1 MSSVPRYDFTINV
14 KTKKCCCCKF
24 ATFIDA
30 ELTLCNHWVVKPLRP
45 ILISTYFLILFATAI
60 ADVFLFSDIYDQ
72 IKYNNFKINLPWVA
86 IIVIFVLFICTTS
99 SFYAV
104 MCRGPGYAPY
114 DWSVKKDVNISF
126 EETVKRF
133 AVYQQQVDFAK
144 AGEQPPRS
152 CFSTPARRFILRAD
166 HYCAWMTNWIGL
178 KNQRY
183 FIIFLFYGSIVLF
196 SIFLITLSFL
206 HYHYSLHSTAF
217 YIFALSASG
226 FFSIFIGLQLLQ
238 QVYNATFNTLTME
251 LIKQMEPFYSRGTLN
266 NWEEVCGSSKYI
278 CLWPFPCYNHKPI
291 IDGFDF
297 PDYPYPIKN
306 MPKRLLLEEEDEKD
320 TNSNV
325 DTNNSQEDLSNN
337 DKFEIDT
344 NIL

>member
-45 ILISTYFLILFATAI
+45 ILISTYFLILLATAI

-166 HYCAWMTNWIGL
+166 HYCLWSESWIGY
-178 KNQRY
+178 NNARY
-183 FIIFLFYGSIVLF
+183 FILMTGYFVLFCLAFLASHYWWAKYQFVDHKSDITKAENIVVIVIVLF
-196 SIFLITLSFL
+196 IGASAFFSGMFSL
-206 HYHYSLHSTAF
+206 YH
-217 YIFALSASG
+217 
-226 FFSIFIGLQLLQ
+226 FSIFIHHLVKNVTSIEIWRAKSTGTMDSLGN
-238 QVYNATFNTLTME
+238 YN
-251 LIKQMEPFYSRGTLN
+251 RGCLN
-266 NWEEVCGSSKYI
+266 NFTEVCGKKYY
-278 CLWPFPCYNHKPI
+278 CPLWCIPCFCFKPEMDKYYN
-291 IDGFDF
+291 
-297 PDYPYPIKN
+297 
-306 MPKRLLLEEEDEKD
+306 
-320 TNSNV
+320 S
-325 DTNNSQEDLSNN
+325 LSVHLPSGQMTTY
-337 DKFEIDT
+337 I
-344 NIL
+344 